1 MAAPPARRSKSVGA
15 SCDPGLITQRAAVE
29 DAMKVRIELDCT
41 PEEARA
47 ALGLPDVSGLNE
59 QLVSEMQKRMTA
71 NLAALQPEELMK
83 NWLAFGGAAQ
93 EQFAKLMA
101 AATGGKR

>member
-1 MAAPPARRSKSVGA
+1 MAA
-15 SCDPGLITQRAAVE
+15 E

-59 QLVSEMQKRMTA
+59 TLVAEMQKRMAT
-71 NLAALQPEELMK
+71 NMAALQPEELMK

-93 EQFAKLMA
+93 EQFAKLMSA
-101 AATGGKR
+101 AAGGKR

>member
-1 MAAPPARRSKSVGA
+1 
-15 SCDPGLITQRAAVE
+15 
-29 DAMKVRIELDCT
+29 MKISIDVDCT

-47 ALGLPDVSGLNE
+47 ALGLPDVSALNE
-59 QLVSEMQKRMTA
+59 ALVSEMQTR
-71 NLAALQPEELMK
+71 LAANMQALKPEELMK

-101 AATGGKR
+101 AAGGGKR